1 VFGVFCSCL
10 LASVNG
16 ISLVFG
22 VWLCYDGVFE
32 LFFFFESQNFEL
44 PVEEGFSV
52 LRSRGVSRAVHLR
65 KVSLAWLLD
74 TVEALILGGVMYF
87 EDYCWV
93 MFETG

>member
-1 VFGVFCSCL
+1 L
-10 LASVNG
+10 KAK
-16 ISLVFG
+16 I
-22 VWLCYDGVFE
+22 
-32 LFFFFESQNFEL
+32 FEL